1 MSKLSTPSK
10 RSHVSLLCILTS
22 LFSSSPLA
30 WLGWYHNCGIIRVKL
45 MLTPPSS
52 DRSHKILWEDAR
64 EREQKFAFYRCA
76 FPLGRKVFNCQHGID
91 RTAGEKRKRK
101 DAEEVLYIIISFYP
115 QPLCYCQLWLAN
127 SKGQIHEWVIWHWSQ
142 NTFMTNVI
150 TVQSQ
155 LNWRWF
161 KG

>member
-1 MSKLSTPSK
+1 MGRDFALERLCYIKLKITSWYKYFCCQRYVLCRLDSVK
-10 RSHVSLLCILTS
+10 LLLSLLL
-22 LFSSSPLA
+22 LNWVL
-30 WLGWYHNCGIIRVKL
+30 LKRYL
-45 MLTPPSS
+45 
-52 DRSHKILWEDAR
+52 RSKNSFFTGVPFLI
-64 EREQKFAFYRCA
+64 
-76 FPLGRKVFNCQHGID
+76 LGRKVFNCQHGID

-115 QPLCYCQLWLAN
+115 QPLCFCQLWLAN

-150 TVQSQ
+150 TVQSW

-161 KG
+161 RS

>member
-1 MSKLSTPSK
+1 MHEK
-10 RSHVSLLCILTS
+10 
-22 LFSSSPLA
+22 F
-30 WLGWYHNCGIIRVKL
+30 
-45 MLTPPSS
+45 
-52 DRSHKILWEDAR
+52 
-64 EREQKFAFYRCA
+64 REQKFAFYRCA

-150 TVQSQ
+150 TVQSR
-155 LNWRWF
+155 LNGLEVNNYKNFSLMYAADKRENIRNSAFFAFYQAILCWHLITLWHFRFVTFQKITWEIHYNSS
-161 KG
+161 